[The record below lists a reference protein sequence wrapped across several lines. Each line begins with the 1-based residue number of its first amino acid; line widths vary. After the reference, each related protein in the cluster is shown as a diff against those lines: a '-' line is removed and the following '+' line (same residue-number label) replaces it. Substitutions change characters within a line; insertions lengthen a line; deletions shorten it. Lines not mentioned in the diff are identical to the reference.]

1 MEEVRALHT
10 WVGVREIRAVWA
22 KRGTSGG
29 WREAEIPEA
38 VEEFRIEMLETG
50 REWKAVEMKIW
61 RFNDGNDEAP
71 LSRGRALL
79 PISIQLLMAETK
91 MEKAIRQNLI
101 FSLFSNLYH
110 NLHELRHTYKL
121 KGIV

>member
-1 MEEVRALHT
+1 
-10 WVGVREIRAVWA
+10 
-22 KRGTSGG
+22 
-29 WREAEIPEA
+29 
-38 VEEFRIEMLETG
+38 MLETG

-91 MEKAIRQNLI
+91 MKSIRQILI
-101 FSLFSNLYH
+101 FDPFSNLYH
-110 NLHELRHTYKL
+110 NPHELRHIYKL
-121 KGIV
+121 KLPLQCSICLKHPF